1 MADPHHQTLYY
12 EQVEVSKTL
21 TAVLP
26 LRLIVVQPGQLEHLL
41 NQESLVLDLSRT
53 LHLLTCLS
61 QERRRSFSV

>member
-1 MADPHHQTLYY
+1 MADRHQTLYY

-41 NQESLVLDLSRT
+41 NQASLVLDLSRT
-53 LHLLTCLS
+53 LHHLACLS